1 MAPIARPAKHRGQFT
16 AEAEG
21 GKPVS
26 RACLS
31 DSGFALPQL
40 ETVAHCTADALDSLE
55 SAREILDEIESLG
68 GGNDCNGDSEKA
80 ILVSSISRIVSLFRA
95 IEVSI
100 SAAVSGLFSPIQSL
114 ERDAQAG
121 LGVFE
126 WPGAFSEPPGQVLC
140 RFWGVFDGFLV

>member
-1 MAPIARPAKHRGQFT
+1 LPNFPIY
-16 AEAEG
+16 
-21 GKPVS
+21 S
-26 RACLS
+26 
-31 DSGFALPQL
+31 
-40 ETVAHCTADALDSLE
+40 
-55 SAREILDEIESLG
+55 
-68 GGNDCNGDSEKA
+68 SEKA

-140 RFWGVFDGFLV
+140 RFCFGFFGLKIAAFG